1 MGRHDVLIKQF
12 GRLVSKLPFLMGC
25 TILSDSRLV
34 SVLNVWEIVR
44 NGARSVAKPSE
55 IDHSDRFISRR
66 KYTIL
71 VVDDSAIQRNRI
83 AAALVRAGYRAITA
97 EDGFDALSKVR
108 ARRFAACCV
117 DVFMPL
123 IDGLEFA
130 ERLKD
135 APDTKDMP
143 VYMMSGR
150 SVDQHYDRQRLDRL
164 GVLDF
169 FHKPFDIEV
178 LIQALDGVL
187 LRDEENA
194 LQLPILEQTVLTEGS
209 PL

>member
-1 MGRHDVLIKQF
+1 M
-12 GRLVSKLPFLMGC
+12 
-25 TILSDSRLV
+25 
-34 SVLNVWEIVR
+34 
-44 NGARSVAKPSE
+44 
-55 IDHSDRFISRR
+55 
-66 KYTIL
+66 
-71 VVDDSAIQRNRI
+71 
-83 AAALVRAGYRAITA
+83 RAGYRAITA

-123 IDGLEFA
+123 IDGLEFV

-135 APDTKDMP
+135 TPDTQDIP

-169 FHKPFDIEV
+169 FHKPFDIEI
-178 LIQALDGVL
+178 LIKSLDGVL
-187 LRDEENA
+187 LGDVEASIEI
-194 LQLPILEQTVLTEGS
+194 PISEQIVITEGR

>member
-1 MGRHDVLIKQF
+1 
-12 GRLVSKLPFLMGC
+12 
-25 TILSDSRLV
+25 
-34 SVLNVWEIVR
+34 
-44 NGARSVAKPSE
+44 
-55 IDHSDRFISRR
+55 
-66 KYTIL
+66 
-71 VVDDSAIQRNRI
+71 
-83 AAALVRAGYRAITA
+83 
-97 EDGFDALSKVR
+97 
-108 ARRFAACCV
+108 
-117 DVFMPL
+117 
-123 IDGLEFA
+123 
-130 ERLKD
+130 
-135 APDTKDMP
+135 MP